1 MAEFFSWS
9 GLISA
14 GGPALIVLLL
24 CSLVSLIVIVER
36 AVYFNARKADPAE
49 VAREALHRLDS
60 GVSAASLSEDPALR
74 RHPLGYVLAECLAA
88 PHPATDPGGYEEVR
102 SRAIAE
108 RLPEMERY
116 LGIEATLGTVSPYIG
131 LLGTV
136 LGIIRAFLS
145 LGAGAGGETAG
156 MNQLNAGIAEALIA
170 TAAGL
175 FVAIPATIAY
185 NYFRK
190 RVSDMVLQMEIAAS
204 RLKSG
209 LASRA
214 AARS

>member
-1 MAEFFSWS
+1 MAEYFTWS
-9 GLISA
+9 RLLEA
-14 GGPALIVLLL
+14 GGFTLIILIL
-24 CSLVSLIVIVER
+24 CSIVSLIVIIER
-36 AVYFNARKADPAE
+36 ALYFSSRSADPKA
-49 VAREALHRLDS
+49 AAQEALHRLDNGS
-60 GVSAASLSEDPALR
+60 SIESLASDPALR
-74 RHPLGYVLAECLAA
+74 RHPLGYVLAECLDG
-88 PHPATDPGGYEEVR
+88 PPPDLDPGGYEEAR

-108 RLPEMERY
+108 KIPEMERY

-136 LGIIRAFLS
+136 FGIIRAFMS
-145 LGAGAGGETAG
+145 LGSGAADGAG

-190 RVSDMVLQMEIAAS
+190 RVADMTLQMEIAAS
-204 RLKSG
+204 YLKSG
-209 LASRA
+209 LI
-214 AARS
+214 ARSGKSR